1 MFIAI
6 TLTFLM
12 KPQGAHLPRIYEQIL
27 SLLFFLGGGMQHSL
41 WDLRFLTR
49 DHTHAPYIG
58 RAES

>member
-27 SLLFFLGGGMQHSL
+27 SLFFFWAMQHSL

-49 DHTHAPYIG
+49 DHTHAPCIG